1 MLLLDLPDALLGL
14 IEQHSFAAG
23 SLFEVCKRWN
33 EIVAIASIKT
43 LLYVKDGRTA
53 SHATKLLLRYPM
65 QVHVLSVWLADK
77 VWLEDNA
84 AHLRTEMALAMVQFI
99 TIALHMCHNLRTLQ
113 LEGDGWRLG
122 DTLCHISTPQP
133 WQGRALGLPGVGLQ
147 SIKMSCPQLLIA
159 DLTDTNLTDEALHDF
174 LVAAPALRALT
185 LAMCRNLHKP
195 RIEHSS
201 LLHLSL
207 STDRTNLEGVVVD
220 GAHLLELCLDDF
232 SGYSKYLSCGPHANY
247 FPQLRQLTLH
257 QVNECILWDCSDED
271 GEESGTCTL
280 DVAKNLPRLE
290 ALTLGYAEDLHRP
303 SRVEG
308 GPCLTTLYLYL
319 CGPNREQR
327 GELQVS
333 GEALQ
338 CVRLEGVWLGV
349 RVSAP
354 VLRSLSLWVSTDP
367 TEPPCESVELDTPNL
382 TCLTI
387 DCTAFDPARL
397 HVLSGMDSLQCI
409 NTEAASVCF
418 VEPLARLLKA
428 SAYPRPTLTV
438 QSVSVSSDACV
449 ACSRL
454 EAVQPYAPQ
463 AVQCAACAQWEAL
476 EEDARRAAARDLPAD
491 PEPFFGLS
499 LIPQHATQGGSWHVQ
514 AARRWLDTLSLP
526 DWGCRDTSS
535 LNGYLESPALSA
547 TDSLRKIATR
557 RRHDFYEACT
567 AAEAWPAPP
576 GWLHAREEQLQ
587 KEGGGPSGLC
597 MGLGALSL
605 DEFVSDCESN
615 A

>member
-14 IEQHSFAAG
+14 IEQHSFAAAD
-23 SLFEVCKRWN
+23 LFEVCKRWN

-53 SHATKLLLRYPM
+53 SHATKLLLRHPM
-65 QVHVLSVWLADK
+65 QVHVLSVWLAK
-77 VWLEDNA
+77 LPYWLEDNA
-84 AHLRTEMALAMVQFI
+84 VHLRTEMALAMVQFI

-113 LEGDGWRLG
+113 LEGAAGWRLG

-147 SIKMSCPQLLIA
+147 SIKMACPQLLIA

-185 LAMCRNLHKP
+185 LVMCRNLHKP

-257 QVNECILWDCSDED
+257 HVNECILWDCSDED

-319 CGPNREQR
+319 CGPTREQR

-354 VLRSLSLWVSTDP
+354 VLP
-367 TEPPCESVELDTPNL
+367 
-382 TCLTI
+382 I
-387 DCTAFDPARL
+387 
-397 HVLSGMDSLQCI
+397 
-409 NTEAASVCF
+409 
-418 VEPLARLLKA
+418 
-428 SAYPRPTLTV
+428 
-438 QSVSVSSDACV
+438 
-449 ACSRL
+449 
-454 EAVQPYAPQ
+454 
-463 AVQCAACAQWEAL
+463 
-476 EEDARRAAARDLPAD
+476 
-491 PEPFFGLS
+491 
-499 LIPQHATQGGSWHVQ
+499 
-514 AARRWLDTLSLP
+514 
-526 DWGCRDTSS
+526 
-535 LNGYLESPALSA
+535 
-547 TDSLRKIATR
+547 
-557 RRHDFYEACT
+557 
-567 AAEAWPAPP
+567 
-576 GWLHAREEQLQ
+576 
-587 KEGGGPSGLC
+587 
-597 MGLGALSL
+597 
-605 DEFVSDCESN
+605 
-615 A
+615 